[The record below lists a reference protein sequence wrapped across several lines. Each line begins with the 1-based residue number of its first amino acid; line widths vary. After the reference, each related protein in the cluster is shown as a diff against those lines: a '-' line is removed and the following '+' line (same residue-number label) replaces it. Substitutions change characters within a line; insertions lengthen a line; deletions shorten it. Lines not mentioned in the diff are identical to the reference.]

1 MKIKDFIWILIIF
14 IFTSVIVFP
23 QTRTYF
29 EYATEEAPYLM
40 GFLKTGL
47 LATMGELLVKRIK
60 TGFYFNDQGIVYKFI
75 IWGLLG
81 MGFVLVF
88 KIFSSGVVSAQASGL
103 LPKITEPIFLGAIL
117 TALMTSLFMNL
128 IFAPTFMMLH
138 RITDGYIELS
148 EGKIKNIEHVQLKQ
162 VIEKIDLHQFTS
174 FVVLKTIPLFW
185 IPAHTITFLLP
196 ENYRVLMASY
206 LSIALGM
213 ILTLAKRKK

>member
-1 MKIKDFIWILIIF
+1 MKLKDFLWILIIL
-14 IFTSVIVFP
+14 IFTSNIIFP

-29 EYATEEAPYLM
+29 EYATVEAPYLM

-47 LATMGELLVKRIK
+47 LATMGERLVQRMK
-60 TGFYFNDQGIVYKFI
+60 TGFYFHDKGIFYKFMV
-75 IWGLLG
+75 WGFLG

-88 KIFSSGVVSAQASGL
+88 KLFSSGVIAAQASGL
-103 LPKITEPIFLGAIL
+103 LPKVTEPIFLGALI
-117 TALMTSLFMNL
+117 TALMTSLLMNL

-148 EGKIKNIEHVQLKQ
+148 FGKLKNIKQVELKQ

-174 FVVLKTIPLFW
+174 FVVLKTIPFFW